1 MKIYLFLYRP
11 THMPTRDKL
20 DAKLLLQ
27 LSGLNRSYQLRYT
40 RHLKLNLFFT
50 TCGRSFRHADRMDNR
65 SPRRHT
71 RTGLK
76 TAVHVLHS
84 THRTT
89 MAI

>member
-27 LSGLNRSYQLRYT
+27 LSGLNRSYQLRYPSPQP
-40 RHLKLNLFFT
+40 FIFT
-50 TCGRSFRHADRMDNR
+50 TIHMGVHSDMPTMDNR